1 MLITMSEKDIQRF
14 KVLTDVRE
22 KRLRQVDAAVILNLS
37 ARHIRRLVNK
47 LVSLGAQSLTHA
59 ARGRPSNRRYS
70 EYFRIEI
77 LKLIREH
84 YSDFSPT
91 FALEKLTERH
101 NLSVSKE
108 TLRQWMIADGLWLP
122 HSQRKPRVY
131 QPRYRRDCLGELIQI
146 DGSHHDWFEGR
157 SDKCC
162 LLVFIDDATG
172 RLMNLRFSETESAF
186 DYMLATREYLDAH
199 GKPIAFY
206 SDKHSIFRVNQEKHK
221 QVGQTQYGRVLKEL
235 AIELICAN
243 SSQAKGRV
251 ERANLT
257 LQDRLVKEMRL
268 HGIDTIE
275 QANAWL
281 PYFIADFNHRFA
293 KPAQYPKNMHR
304 PVRESKQE
312 LNDIFSWQET
322 RKLSKSLTFQY
333 DKMIYLIEPTE
344 ENSRLTHENVKILD
358 YPNGEITIQYGHRK
372 LEFKTFDKLEHVQ
385 QAQIVDNKRLG
396 QVLKFAQQQQQEFEQ
411 QQQRTR
417 SKKAPK
423 RRAQQRALP
432 TAPRTINPVLTE
444 PFKASSRK
452 T

>member
-1 MLITMSEKDIQRF
+1 MSEKDIYRF

-37 ARHIRRLVNK
+37 ARHIRRLMNRLRK
-47 LVSLGAQSLTHA
+47 YGASGLAHR
-59 ARGRPSNRRYS
+59 ARGKPSNHRYS
-70 EYFRIEI
+70 SDYRNAV
-77 LKLIREH
+77 LSLVREN

-91 FALEKLTERH
+91 LAQEKLSELH
-101 NLSVSKE
+101 NLPVSNE

-122 HSQRKPRVY
+122 HAQRKPRVY
-131 QPRYRRDCLGELIQI
+131 QPRYRRDCLGELILI

-186 DYMLATREYLDAH
+186 DYMLATREYLNEH

-268 HGIDTIE
+268 QGINTIE
-275 QANAWL
+275 QANTWL

-293 KPAQYPKNMHR
+293 KPAQYPKDMHR

-312 LNDIFSWQET
+312 LDDIFSWQES

-333 DKMIYLIEPTE
+333 DKVIYLIEPTE
-344 ENSRLTHENVKILD
+344 ENSRLTHETVKVLD
-358 YPNGEITIQYGHRK
+358 YPNGEIAIQYGHRK

-385 QAQIVDNKRLG
+385 QTQIVDNKRLG

-423 RRAQQRALP
+423 RRAQQRALQ

-444 PFKASSRK
+444 PFKASSQK

>member
-162 LLVFIDDATG
+162 LLVFIDDICDFPIWRVKQCVKFAFNKGWITSKQPRETYTG
-172 RLMNLRFSETESAF
+172 KDNLQKWRG
-186 DYMLATREYLDAH
+186 LASIKRVTDAYFH
-199 GKPIAFY
+199 DIG
-206 SDKHSIFRVNQEKHK
+206 IFE
-221 QVGQTQYGRVLKEL
+221 QYKEAKTASKRWLKTF
-235 AIELICAN
+235 AN
-243 SSQAKGRV
+243 RIG
-251 ERANLT
+251 
-257 LQDRLVKEMRL
+257 
-268 HGIDTIE
+268 
-275 QANAWL
+275 
-281 PYFIADFNHRFA
+281 
-293 KPAQYPKNMHR
+293 R
-304 PVRESKQE
+304 PVKYIHTPMT
-312 LNDIFSWQET
+312 L
-322 RKLSKSLTFQY
+322 L
-333 DKMIYLIEPTE
+333 
-344 ENSRLTHENVKILD
+344 
-358 YPNGEITIQYGHRK
+358 
-372 LEFKTFDKLEHVQ
+372 
-385 QAQIVDNKRLG
+385 
-396 QVLKFAQQQQQEFEQ
+396 
-411 QQQRTR
+411 
-417 SKKAPK
+417 
-423 RRAQQRALP
+423 RRR
-432 TAPRTINPVLTE
+432 R
-444 PFKASSRK
+444 
-452 T
+452 